1 MFLVSQCVTAE
12 TFMEKDKS
20 LERRP
25 GGAMKGRLADKI
37 LVILLCFPLARIVEV
52 IVKTTDKA
60 NPLVVIINRVK

>member
-1 MFLVSQCVTAE
+1 MFLVSQGVTAE

-20 LERRP
+20 LVKRP
-25 GGAMKGRLADKI
+25 GGAMKGMIADKVLLI
-37 LVILLCFPLARIVEV
+37 SLCFPLAKIVEA

>member
-1 MFLVSQCVTAE
+1 MFLVSQGVTAE

-20 LERRP
+20 LVERP
-25 GGAMKGRLADKI
+25 GGAMKGMIADKVLLI
-37 LVILLCFPLARIVEV
+37 SLCFPLARIVEA

>member
-1 MFLVSQCVTAE
+1 MFLVSQGVTAE

-20 LERRP
+20 LVERP
-25 GGAMKGRLADKI
+25 GGAMKGMIADKV
-37 LVILLCFPLARIVEV
+37 LLILLGFPLARIVKA

>member
-1 MFLVSQCVTAE
+1 MFLVSQGVTAE

-25 GGAMKGRLADKI
+25 GGAMKRVLADKV
-37 LVILLCFPLARIVEV
+37 LMILLCFPLARIVEA